1 MELFS
6 EGIFRKYS
14 KMEILD
20 LKWMKWTYRCISCLF
35 LGDFAGDKN
44 YLESILEKLSV
55 QTTLESKATKRVTD
69 QTENALNYLIERRDF
84 WSQQNPD
91 YPDIT
96 NDFYENERKP
106 SWKTS
111 LKKTMRKR
119 NGATSGHDLK
129 NSICRMGIGL
139 TNWFS

>member
-1 MELFS
+1 MEFREPQEILEKVYLLFS
-6 EGIFRKYS
+6 RSIHKLKIALLPI
-14 KMEILD
+14 KMNE
-20 LKWMKWTYRCISCLF
+20 MNISCLL

-119 NGATSGHDLK
+119 NHIPSQLELQNKHPYG
-129 NSICRMGIGL
+129 
-139 TNWFS
+139 

>member
-1 MELFS
+1 
-6 EGIFRKYS
+6 
-14 KMEILD
+14 
-20 LKWMKWTYRCISCLF
+20 MKWTYQNISCLF

-119 NGATSGHDLK
+119 NHIPSQLELQNKHPYG
-129 NSICRMGIGL
+129 
-139 TNWFS
+139 